1 MLYPVE
7 LAAHIVLILHFMEKN
22 INLIVE
28 EGENNLRVDVFIN
41 KREKLISRTR
51 IKNLILK
58 EKLKLNNEII
68 KSPSKKVSEGDKVLL
83 LIPEPKEASLKPY
96 DFKLE
101 IVYEDKDLL
110 VINKPAGI
118 IMHPGAG
125 NYDQTIV
132 NALMHYDK
140 DSLSTIGDELRP
152 GIVHRIDKDTSG
164 LIVIAKNNEAHENL
178 SLQFSEHTITRVY
191 QLLIWGKLRPSSG
204 KIDTFITRSSK
215 NRQMMEVSIS
225 KGKRAITNYKTLEIF
240 ENDKTPTLSL
250 VECRLET
257 GRTHQIRV
265 HMTYLGNSIMGDE
278 KYKKKYKK
286 LKNIDTNLEK
296 LIYRL
301 DRQFLHAK
309 TLGFI
314 HPRTNKEMNFSSI
327 LPQELEIILKLLRNT
342 SN

>member
-1 MLYPVE
+1 MK
-7 LAAHIVLILHFMEKN
+7 KN
-22 INLIVE
+22 IILIVE
-28 EGENNLRVDVFIN
+28 ENENNLRLDVFIN
-41 KREKLISRTR
+41 KREELISRTR

-58 EKLKLNNEII
+58 EKLRLNSQII
-68 KSPSKKVSEGDKVLL
+68 NSPSKKVSTGDKIMFE
-83 LIPEPKEASLKPY
+83 IPEPKKTSLKPY

-101 IVYEDKDLL
+101 IIYEDDDLL

-125 NYDQTIV
+125 NYDETIV
-132 NALMHYDK
+132 NALMHYNK
-140 DSLSTIGDELRP
+140 DTLSTIGDELRP

-164 LIVIAKNNEAHENL
+164 LIVIAKNNETHENL
-178 SLQFSEHTITRVY
+178 SHQFSEHTITRVY

-204 KIDTFITRSSK
+204 TIDTFITRSSK
-215 NRQMMEVSIS
+215 NRQMMEASNS
-225 KGKRAITNYKTLEIF
+225 KGKRAITNYKTIEIF

-265 HMTYLGNSIMGDE
+265 HMTHMGNSIMGDS
-278 KYKKKYKK
+278 KYKKKFKK
-286 LKNIDTNLEK
+286 LKNIDINLEN
-296 LIYRL
+296 LIYKL

-314 HPRTNKEMNFSSI
+314 HPKTNKEMIFSSI
-327 LPQELEIILKLLRNT
+327 LPQELEKIIKLLRNT
-342 SN
+342 GK